1 MLKTQ
6 RLQKLNRLQQ
16 ALLGYGGLDEKFKKI
31 TDNVVAIFNADF
43 CRIWIK
49 GHGDLCEKGCV
60 HASAKDPE
68 KVCRMREYCLHLIA
82 SSGRYTHIDGPH
94 SRMPFG
100 LYKIGRVANGQTS
113 KFLTNDVVNDPQ
125 IGDHEWARG
134 LGLVSFAGYKLQDTN
149 GEPIGVLALFSRQSI
164 TPEEDAMLEG
174 LAGITTHVIQ
184 TVKAEGALKMERDKL
199 RNIMES
205 MGDGVYIVN
214 QTQDI
219 EYINPVIER
228 EFGPAKGRKC
238 YEYFY
243 DRDEVCPWC
252 PNKEVFAG
260 KTVRWEVYSVKTNK
274 TYERTATPL
283 RNYDGSISK
292 LEIVH
297 DVTERKRAE
306 QELAL
311 FRELIDRSN
320 DAIEVVDPETGRF
333 LDMNEK
339 ALLDLNYS
347 RDELPLLRVWDIDPA
362 VDQASFPKIIEG
374 LRKSGSIIW
383 NSHHQRKDGSKF
395 HVEINIKYVQLDLDY
410 VITVVRDVTERKRA
424 QADLEN
430 SISLLNA
437 TLESTAD
444 GILVVNNEGKI
455 TNFNKRFVDMWRIPE
470 SIAA

>member
-1 MLKTQ
+1 MSMINRLQ
-6 RLQKLNRLQQ
+6 RLQSLNLLQQ
-16 ALLGYGGLDEKFKKI
+16 ELLCDGGLYKDIKKI
-31 TDNVVAIFNADF
+31 TDGVLEIFNADF

-49 GHGDLCEKGCV
+49 GPGDLCEKGCV
-60 HASAKDPE
+60 HAMAKDPE
-68 KVCRMREYCLHLIA
+68 KLCRKREFCLHLIS

-113 KFLTNDVVNDPQ
+113 KFLTNDAVNDPQ
-125 IGDHEWARG
+125 IMDHEWARG
-134 LGLVSFAGYKLQDTN
+134 LSLVSFAGYKLQDTN
-149 GEPIGVLALFSRQSI
+149 GEPIGVLALFSKQTI

-174 LAGITTHVIQ
+174 IAGITAHVIQ
-184 TVKAEGALKMERDKL
+184 TAKVEEELKMERDKL

-214 QTQDI
+214 QTYDI
-219 EYINPVIER
+219 EYVNPVIER

-243 DRDEVCPWC
+243 ERDEVCPWC
-252 PNKEVFAG
+252 KNKEVFAG
-260 KTVRWEVYSVKTNK
+260 KTVRWEGYSVKTNK
-274 TYERTATPL
+274 TYERIATPL

-311 FRELIDRSN
+311 FRALLDRSN

-347 RDELPLLRVWDIDPA
+347 REELPFLRVWDID
-362 VDQASFPKIIEG
+362 
-374 LRKSGSIIW
+374 
-383 NSHHQRKDGSKF
+383 
-395 HVEINIKYVQLDLDY
+395 
-410 VITVVRDVTERKRA
+410 
-424 QADLEN
+424 
-430 SISLLNA
+430 
-437 TLESTAD
+437 
-444 GILVVNNEGKI
+444 
-455 TNFNKRFVDMWRIPE
+455 
-470 SIAA
+470 